1 MIGQILQERRPF
13 PSFAVI
19 CLIIAALCLGG
30 GLADRDANWAVIAI
44 LPAMVGVMMLVGRPR
59 PFHAELTEHEIVVH
73 SGGMTVPLR
82 DISRLSFVGSGRQ
95 PDSGFVDVSCGN
107 SVIRVPEHTIPS
119 PVEFYRFLASR
130 LAVPA
135 ATSLHDS
142 VAGYFQAQ
150 TQTFGA
156 DRVWAHVARQVV
168 QGKRSRTGTFASLG
182 MLLAA
187 AAWCVAGAALHRPE
201 WIFAAFFLS
210 LASLFVWLLTGGR
223 KSGPFTP
230 GSDIPVLVLA
240 LLLGPFWFLVFLA
253 NRASVDRRAK
263 RFSNSGLAIS
273 PAGLALAQADI
284 IGHLR
289 WAELKKTRM
298 ATGSLFS
305 RPTLNLYV
313 QGAVIQILD
322 IYDSPI
328 SIIHEQIDQYW
339 QAG

>member
-13 PSFAVI
+13 PTFAVI
-19 CLIIAALCLGG
+19 CLIMAALCLAGG
-30 GLADRDANWAVIAI
+30 FADRDSTWTVIAI
-44 LPAMVGVMMLVGRPR
+44 LPAMVGGMVLLGRPR
-59 PFHAELTEHEIVVH
+59 PFHAELTDHEFVVH
-73 SGGMTVPLR
+73 SGGMSMQFREIT
-82 DISRLSFVGSGRQ
+82 RLSFVGSGRH
-95 PDSGFVDVSCGN
+95 PDSGFVDVFCGT
-107 SVIRVPEHTIPS
+107 SVVRVPERTLPS
-119 PVEFYRFLASR
+119 PVEFYRFFASR
-130 LAVPA
+130 LAIPVSA
-135 ATSLHDS
+135 SLHDS

-150 TQTFGA
+150 TQTFGIE
-156 DRVWAHVARQVV
+156 RVWAHVARQVV
-168 QGKRSRTGTFASLG
+168 QGKRSRTGAFASLG

-187 AAWCVAGAALHRPE
+187 AAWCVAGAVLNRPE
-201 WIFAAFFLS
+201 WFFAAFFLV

-230 GSDIPVLVLA
+230 GSDIPVLILA
-240 LLLGPFWFLVFLA
+240 LLLGPFWFLVFA
-253 NRASVDRRAK
+253 VNRASVDRRAK

-289 WAELKKTRM
+289 WAELKKIRL

-313 QGAVIQILD
+313 EGAVIQILD

-328 SIIHEQIDQYW
+328 STIHEQIDQYW
-339 QAG
+339 KAG